1 MLGQS
6 KEDRLTDS
14 VYCKDYRTVPVTAPW
29 HLALLYLL
37 VAATTKFRFSCVAVN
52 VFESREDTR
61 CLLESYLFSGGLADV
76 VSSAPSQCFVHS
88 LFDRPDDYAAL
99 HAWLDTRFPEPAWRR
114 KRQPVD
120 ESLELRYLAVLTH
133 LCRRDTLLLRCHEQL
148 AGEGHERLPVPAPL
162 ETLWRQ
168 VLFLREH
175 LRKKKQEFAAHGS
188 VGFPAEASRSM
199 VALPRLP
206 STALRRANS
215 VRASIGTKN
224 RKMDLRW
231 RDVEAVKQQG
241 EKEKEDNEKEDNEK
255 EKNEKEKDEKT
266 GDKDNDNNNDNKE
279 DEATDA
285 DLSEPAFISSFD
297 EYVEM
302 IAGKLEVLMELEQPW
317 DQLAD
322 VTDPSSDP
330 LGLPVSE
337 GGVDAGKLAVNAQSS
352 DQDDANRENNGNHEN
367 SNNQNNTNNPP
378 EESEDSFLTREA
390 SRLASQRRAGG
401 MIVEEKG
408 SIPDTW
414 EELVIACLRKF
425 LFVSSVSGPTL
436 RACLRSR
443 TANAANK
450 AALFNAA
457 TDFLAQ
463 LEEYPQASRL
473 FLLGLLRNMALFA
486 LRSSGGFHDAQRRRE
501 GAYGID
507 YLKNCEGAGRSAL
520 LACLRALLGLCEA
533 LKRRFGRCVDQQ
545 QWRLGTAILWFLATV
560 SSPRLPFLSARLG
573 LLPFLEAAS
582 ERLSKWYEMSNDY
595 SKDILISPGPFWDSL
610 AERRIGLAQ
619 AHFHR
624 MLRGMQ
630 ETWEFLHTQSAQIPG
645 IFPQS
650 VAALANGMRLTY
662 SIVLIQL
669 FSDYAVR
676 SRQSPAQMPDSLFH
690 WTLTDVANLFLR
702 SSPAY
707 LRVARRQFDH
717 LLRYLAR
724 QQRVLKERCDA
735 WQPFAPISYRANES
749 EGNPYS
755 CVRVVDEKN
764 IMRAMIATDMLI
776 SSGEALIAFYLALTL
791 FLSRTRLA
799 AVLDWSAHTDMLWRM
814 LAFSPRHQKLTV
826 MLFQFLIPV
835 ADCLPRVFDAPPRQF
850 ALVQPGTPDADSILK
865 NPLLRPPHFS
875 RDAPV
880 SDAEREAFVFLLLH
894 LVSHSD
900 GCPGALVGERN
911 SCALCCAFFPFIYN
925 TLCRSAP
932 GFATPNRDAYLEEVA
947 ITREQVFVASCAM
960 GIRPDGHTAAFCS
973 LVFAEEVVYLLRR
986 MLETPRWAALMFPVF
1001 QQLLEITAAAVEA
1014 ERGDLTGHA
1023 ASEGFHVALRR
1034 RTPWFCMATAVLKV
1048 LGAITPRMYAGSRIR
1063 IHEFLMEGGN
1073 DGSTLIHAAYQSR
1086 GTGTII
1092 KYHRAMGHAL
1102 VLMDKVNAPRL
1113 INSYTFDVVDR
1124 VAPPS
1129 DRDGLFARLLE
1140 PIERLLRAL
1149 ALNEELFTLPAPE
1162 MPFFNTSDV
1171 CLSPAQLQNSILYLY
1186 CVRCVNH
1193 LVIGDETLALRLRR
1207 ETVTQLWRT
1216 ALRPLPCN
1224 VSFNTLIVRQYFNW
1238 FIEYLVDTY
1247 AGSARLLPMELQNE
1261 VDGEVIYGRDKVDPR
1276 FGFGKEEE
1284 EEVRFDEGEET
1295 DGPKVVRNEKRMKKA
1310 REVAGI
1316 CNVDVMVAYAVLQV
1330 VEFVLSHVVSQR
1342 QRQRS
1347 HRLPAGAA
1355 YGHAARSLRSA
1366 AAGDAGRG
1374 HLGRL
1379 GAFGHGAGHPAAE
1392 RVHLRSL
1399 GGAHGQ
1405 RAGAADSAVH
1415 AAAAADGGEH
1425 AEHEQ
1430 HLRRGGLGLR
1440 QDGGL
1445 LAHPRDRRHHRRL
1458 QR

>member
-1 MLGQS
+1 MQN
-6 KEDRLTDS
+6 KEDLLTDS
-14 VYCKDYRTVPVTAPW
+14 IYDKEYRTVPISAPW
-29 HLALLYLL
+29 YLTLLYLL
-37 VAATTKFRFSCVAVN
+37 VSVTTKYHFSCVAVN

-61 CLLESYLFSGGLADV
+61 CLLESYLFSGGLADDT
-76 VSSAPSQCFVHS
+76 SPASPSQQFVHS
-88 LFDRPDDYAAL
+88 VFDHPSEYDCL
-99 HAWLDTRFPEPAWRR
+99 HAWLDARFPEPAWRR
-114 KRQPVD
+114 KRQPID
-120 ESLELRYLAVLTH
+120 KSLELRYLAALAFH
-133 LCRRDTLLLRCHEQL
+133 CRQDAQL
-148 AGEGHERLPVPAPL
+148 FGCYEKLVAPHDAGHEMHPVPAPL
-162 ETLWRQ
+162 EMLWRQ

-175 LRKKKQEFAAHGS
+175 LRKKKQEFASHGN
-188 VGFPAEASRSM
+188 VGFLAEASRSM
-199 VALPRLP
+199 VAVPRVP

-231 RDVEAVKQQG
+231 RDVGNASSETSPAKGAEAENG
-241 EKEKEDNEKEDNEK
+241 KE
-255 EKNEKEKDEKT
+255 
-266 GDKDNDNNNDNKE
+266 
-279 DEATDA
+279 EATNPSSA
-285 DLSEPAFISSFD
+285 MTPASGEQSAVSPGNLAEPAFLSSFD
-297 EYVEM
+297 EYAAG
-302 IAGKLEVLMELEQPW
+302 IAGKLDVLMQLAPPW
-317 DQLAD
+317 DQLED
-322 VTDPSSDP
+322 LSDAQNNP
-330 LGLPVSE
+330 LGLSASE
-337 GGVDAGKLAVNAQSS
+337 GGMTAMEPAEEETAFLS
-352 DQDDANRENNGNHEN
+352 R
-367 SNNQNNTNNPP
+367 
-378 EESEDSFLTREA
+378 ESERLTSQPRA
-390 SRLASQRRAGG
+390 SG

-408 SIPDTW
+408 SIPDTCIS
-414 EELVIACLRKF
+414 LVIACVRKY
-425 LFVSSVSGPTL
+425 LFVSSVSGETL
-436 RACLRSR
+436 HACLLSR
-443 TANAANK
+443 NTNATNK
-450 AALFNAA
+450 ASL
-457 TDFLAQ
+457 FLAAAAF
-463 LEEYPQASRL
+463 LRRLACSPQASRL

-486 LRSSGGFHDAQRRRE
+486 QRCSGGFHDAQRRRE

-507 YLKNCEGAGRSAL
+507 YLKNCEGAARTPLRAFLAAL
-520 LACLRALLGLCEA
+520 LAFCDA
-533 LKRRFGRCVDQQ
+533 LKRRFGRCVELQ

-573 LLPFLEAAS
+573 LLPFLE
-582 ERLSKWYEMSNDY
+582 ETGGKLSKWYEMTNDY
-595 SKDILISPGPFWDSL
+595 SKDILLSPGPFWDSL
-610 AERRIGLAQ
+610 AERRIGLGQ

-624 MLRGMQ
+624 MLRGIQ
-630 ETWEFLHTQSAQIPG
+630 EDWEFLHTQSAQIPG

-650 VAALANGMRLTY
+650 VSALANGMRLTY

-669 FSDYAVR
+669 FSDYSPR
-676 SRQSPAQMPDSLFH
+676 SRASPAQMADSLFN
-690 WTLTDVANLFLR
+690 WTLTDVASLFLR
-702 SSPAY
+702 SSTPY

-717 LLRYLAR
+717 LMRYLAR

-735 WQPFAPISYRANES
+735 WQPFAPISYRTNES

-776 SSGEALIAFYLALTL
+776 SAGEGLIAFYLALAL

-799 AVLDWSAHTDMLWRM
+799 ALLDWRSHGDMLWRM

-826 MLFQFLIPV
+826 MLFQFLVPV
-835 ADCLPRVFDAPPRQF
+835 LGVLPRVFDQLPAQF
-850 ALVQPGTPDADSILK
+850 SQVQPGTPDADSIMK
-865 NPLLRPPHFS
+865 NPLLRSPVFS
-875 RDAPV
+875 RQHGV
-880 SDAEREAFVFLLLH
+880 SREEKEAFVYFLLH

-911 SCALCCAFFPFIYN
+911 ACALCCTFFPFIYN

-932 GFATPNRDAYLEEVA
+932 GFQTPNRDAYLEEVT
-947 ITREQVFVASCAM
+947 ITREKIFVSSCKM

-986 MLETPRWAALMFPVF
+986 MLETAEWASFMLPVF
-1001 QQLLEITAAAVEA
+1001 QHLLDVAAAAVEA
-1014 ERGDLTGHA
+1014 EREERVVHA
-1023 ASEGFHVALRR
+1023 ASESFHVALRR

-1073 DGSTLIHAAYQSR
+1073 DGSTLLHAAYQSR

-1092 KYHRAMGHAL
+1092 KYHRGMGQAL

-1113 INSYTFDVVDR
+1113 INNYTFDVVDR
-1124 VAPPS
+1124 VEPPR

-1193 LVIGDETLALRLRR
+1193 LVIGDETLALRLRH
-1207 ETVTQLWRT
+1207 ETVAELWRT

-1238 FIEYLVDTY
+1238 FIEYLIDTY

-1261 VDGEVIYGRDKVDPR
+1261 VDGEVVYGRDKVDPR

-1330 VEFVLSHVVSQR
+1330 AFLACSHVVSQR
-1342 QRQRS
+1342 
-1347 HRLPAGAA
+1347 
-1355 YGHAARSLRSA
+1355 
-1366 AAGDAGRG
+1366 
-1374 HLGRL
+1374 
-1379 GAFGHGAGHPAAE
+1379 
-1392 RVHLRSL
+1392 
-1399 GGAHGQ
+1399 
-1405 RAGAADSAVH
+1405 
-1415 AAAAADGGEH
+1415 
-1425 AEHEQ
+1425 
-1430 HLRRGGLGLR
+1430 
-1440 QDGGL
+1440 
-1445 LAHPRDRRHHRRL
+1445 
-1458 QR
+1458 